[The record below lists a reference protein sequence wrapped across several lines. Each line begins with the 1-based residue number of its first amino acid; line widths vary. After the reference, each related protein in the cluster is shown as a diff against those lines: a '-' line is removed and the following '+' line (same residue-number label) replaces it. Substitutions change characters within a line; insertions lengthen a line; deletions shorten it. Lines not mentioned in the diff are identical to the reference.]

1 MTEFGEL
8 SEIISKAIKPGM
20 SIAIGGGAMFT
31 KPMEVVREIIRQ
43 KIKDLHIVTLIGDM
57 DVDLLI
63 GAGAVKSLH
72 ASYVGL
78 PMIGMARNFR
88 RAIEKDHS
96 LDFYEW
102 TELSMVR
109 AFQAGAMGVPKVAIR
124 SLLGSDLIK
133 VRKDFN
139 EIEVEGKKYVEIP
152 ALNPDLAIV
161 HAYAADNNGNI
172 FYPKYHV
179 LDDFSLLPAFC
190 SKQLLV
196 SVEKKITNQ
205 EGRELIEKGQPAMFS
220 YLEVDYVI
228 EAPKGALPTGF
239 PPMYA
244 GELGEIMTYSGM
256 AYSEDGFN
264 TYLEEYVYDK
274 AKEV

>member
-8 SEIISKAIKPGM
+8 SEIISRVIKPEI

-43 KIKDLHIVTLIGDM
+43 KIKDLHVITLIGDM
-57 DVDLLI
+57 DIDLLV
-63 GAGAVKSLH
+63 GAGLVRSLH

-88 RAIEKDHS
+88 RAIEKEHS

-124 SLLGSDLIK
+124 SLLGSDL
-133 VRKDFN
+133 VRVREDFKEV
-139 EIEVEGKKYVEIP
+139 EIEGQKYIEIP
-152 ALNPDLAIV
+152 ALNPDLTII
-161 HAYAADNNGNI
+161 HAYAADYNGNI
-172 FYPKYHV
+172 FYPNYHV

-190 SKQLLV
+190 SKKLLV
-196 SVEKKITNQ
+196 SVEKMITNE
-205 EGRELIEKGQPAMFS
+205 EGRKIMESGQPSMFS
-220 YLEVDYVI
+220 YLEVDYVVVT
-228 EAPKGALPTGF
+228 PKGALPTGF
-239 PPMYA
+239 PPLYA
-244 GELGEIMTYSGM
+244 GELGEIMSYSGM
-256 AYSEDGFN
+256 AYSKEGF
-264 TYLEEYVYDK
+264 TSYLEEYVYK
-274 AKEV
+274 KSKEV